1 MKKVL
6 ISAPAAIVLA
16 ALVLAA
22 PALAGVTKRTKSDV
36 VFRGFGTFTAASSTK
51 LIPDMQWTSTVSDFK
66 GKGLAG
72 GLVGKTLLR
81 SGDTGQIID
90 LSASTLTQLDNKKRE
105 YTVEPIKKLSEQLGG
120 TPEET
125 KAKPGEEEKSTI
137 KVTKNEFKVEDTGE
151 TSTINTFPCRKY
163 LVLWLMEWE
172 DTQTKEKGSSKLESV
187 VWTTPE
193 TGALQEAKA
202 EEMKFAKAY
211 MEKIG
216 LNVEPSQRDILGTS
230 WMGMLDAFRR
240 PGARPRQDLSLAAAE
255 MQKIKGYPI
264 VIDGKYDVTGQKTQA
279 AAGEA
284 QPTEEESPKGVKGA
298 LGGFLKKSL
307 KKNPADTTPKPE
319 EPMLTYRIEVLELE
333 TPSLGKTDF
342 RVPPDYKKKG

>member
-1 MKKVL
+1 MKKALVVL
-6 ISAPAAIVLA
+6 LA
-16 ALVLAA
+16 ALVLAT

-36 VFRGFGTFTAASSTK
+36 VFRGFGTFTATSSTK
-51 LIPDMQWTSTVSDFK
+51 LIPDMQWTTTLSEFK

-90 LSASTLTQLDNKKRE
+90 LPASTLTQLDNKKRE
-105 YTVEPIKKLSEQLGG
+105 FTVGPIKKLSEQPGG

-125 KAKPGEEEKSTI
+125 KGKPEEKETSTV

-151 TSTINTFPCRKY
+151 TSTINNFPCRKY

-172 DTQTKEKGSSKLESV
+172 DTQTKEKGSSKLESA
-187 VWTTPE
+187 VWTTPM
-193 TGALQEAKA
+193 TGALQEAQA

-216 LNVEPSQRDILGTS
+216 LNVDPSQRDILGTS

-240 PGARPRQDLSLAAAE
+240 PGAKPEQDASQAAAE

-284 QPTEEESPKGVKGA
+284 EPTEEESPKGVKGA

-307 KKNPADTTPKPE
+307 KKKPADTTPKPD
-319 EPMLTYRIEVLELE
+319 EPMLTYRIEVLELA
-333 TPSLGKTDF
+333 TPSLGASDF
-342 RVPPDYKKKG
+342 QVPPDYKKKG